1 MNKDFFEPIENTR
14 PFLKMALEGFS
25 GTGKSYTA
33 GLIACGL
40 HDMIKSKKPIALY
53 YTERAGIGSIKKFY
67 DDRKKEVISKESR
80 TLADLTQAIKVC
92 EDGLSDILLIDSITH
107 VWERFLPGYKKKFKR
122 DRFQFQDWG
131 VIKPI
136 WKEEF
141 ADILVEAKIHILFT
155 GRAGYEYDYFENEEG
170 HKELEKTGIK
180 MKVEGE
186 TEYEPDIVVLMEKEK
201 VMDRSKLKQLDRVAF
216 IIKDRNDFI
225 DGCRFKNP
233 TFKDF
238 EPSIR
243 ITLMG
248 KSTDKVIEE
257 TEDKFTLLD
266 DREYQ
271 KKKTKRTILLEEVQ
285 GSLVS
290 IFPGATKDEK
300 QIKTDIVNILF
311 KTRSWTAVEKETKMH
326 LLEDAKEILSIWE
339 IKAKRYLE
347 TCSGNGTPPDYKEFI
362 EYLDNATTEYKI
374 GITDKPEEKKDQ
386 MVDETLELTKPE

>member
-1 MNKDFFEPIENTR
+1 
-14 PFLKMALEGFS
+14 
-25 GTGKSYTA
+25 
-33 GLIACGL
+33 
-40 HDMIKSKKPIALY
+40 
-53 YTERAGIGSIKKFY
+53 
-67 DDRKKEVISKESR
+67 
-80 TLADLTQAIKVC
+80 
-92 EDGLSDILLIDSITH
+92 
-107 VWERFLPGYKKKFKR
+107 
-122 DRFQFQDWG
+122 
-131 VIKPI
+131 VIKPK

-141 ADILVEAKIHILFT
+141 ADVLVEAKVHILFT

-170 HKELEKTGIK
+170 YKELEKTGIK

-225 DGCRFKNP
+225 DGCRFTNP

-238 EPSIR
+238 EGSIR

-248 KSTDKVIEE
+248 EPTDKVIEE
-257 TEDKFTLLD
+257 TEDKFVLLD
-266 DREYQ
+266 DREHQ

-290 IFPGATKDEK
+290 VFPGATKDEK

-311 KTRSWTAVEKETKMH
+311 KTRSWTAVEKETKIH
-326 LLEDAKEILSIWE
+326 LLEDAKEILGIWE
-339 IKAKRYLE
+339 IKSKRYLE

-362 EYLDNATTEYKI
+362 EYLDQASTEYKI
-374 GITDKPEEKKDQ
+374 GILPEEPKTKADMIEEILVLEPEEK
-386 MVDETLELTKPE
+386 